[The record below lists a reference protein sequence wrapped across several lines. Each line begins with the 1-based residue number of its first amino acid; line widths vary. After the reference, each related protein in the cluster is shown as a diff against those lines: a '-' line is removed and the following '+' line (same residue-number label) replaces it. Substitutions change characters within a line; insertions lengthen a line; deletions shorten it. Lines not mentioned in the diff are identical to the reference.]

1 MRVRPLLTFTAILSS
16 ILGALVVY
24 FVLTVPNDLK
34 AGTLLKDARQNL
46 ADGKTSEA
54 TQKLSQIVQQH
65 PRTDA
70 SAAAMVAL
78 VKIADQERARLE
90 GEIKRLRAEN
100 ENQTKVLTDLLK
112 TVETIKNTPPPAP
125 PVVAPAPAPA
135 KKPAPKPVPKKTT
148 TRKRR

>member
-1 MRVRPLLTFTAILSS
+1 MRVRPLLVFTAVLSS

-34 AGTLLKDARQNL
+34 ADSLLKDARQNL

-90 GEIKRLRAEN
+90 VEIKQLRVEN
-100 ENQTKVLTDLLK
+100 ANQTKVLTELLK

-125 PVVAPAPAPA
+125 PVVAPAPTPA
-135 KKPAPKPVPKKTT
+135 KKPAPKPAPK
-148 TRKRR
+148 TRRRR

>member
-1 MRVRPLLTFTAILSS
+1 MRVRPLLAFTAVLSS

-34 AGTLLKDARQNL
+34 AGSLLKDARKNL
-46 ADGKTSEA
+46 EDGKTTEA

-70 SAAAMVAL
+70 AAAATLAL

-90 GEIKRLRAEN
+90 VDIKRLHVES
-100 ENQTKVLTDLLK
+100 ENQKKILTELLK

-125 PVVAPAPAPA
+125 VVVAPAPAPA
-135 KKPAPKPVPKKTT
+135 KKPAPKPAPK
-148 TRKRR
+148 TRRRR

>member
-1 MRVRPLLTFTAILSS
+1 MRVRPLLAFTAVLSS

-34 AGTLLKDARQNL
+34 AGSLLKDARKNL
-46 ADGKTSEA
+46 ADGKTAEA
-54 TQKLSQIVQQH
+54 TQKLAQIVQQH

-70 SAAAMVAL
+70 AAAATLAL

-90 GEIKRLRAEN
+90 AEIKQVRVEN
-100 ENQTKVLTDLLK
+100 ANQTKVLTDLLK

-125 PVVAPAPAPA
+125 VVVAPPP
-135 KKPAPKPVPKKTT
+135 KPAPKPTPRKTTT